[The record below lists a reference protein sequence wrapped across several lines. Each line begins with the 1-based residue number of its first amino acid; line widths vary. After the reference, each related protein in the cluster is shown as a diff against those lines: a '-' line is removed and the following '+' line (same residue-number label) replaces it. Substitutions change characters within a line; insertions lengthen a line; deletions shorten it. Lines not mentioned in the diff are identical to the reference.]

1 MTVQAANSRA
11 DYQGN
16 SVTQTFAVSFNFFLP
31 ADLRVILT
39 DSTVPSA
46 PVVTILALGTDYT
59 VAGGQSATAGL
70 SGPGSITTVATY
82 TSAQKVSILLDLDI
96 TQLTHYVPG
105 DAFPAASHENAL
117 DKLTL
122 LDQMLSEEQSRA
134 LSAPPQTTGFNGTLP
149 TVTPSVYG
157 YAIGLNADGT
167 GLAWVAMENAQQ
179 IAQLGDTTNPVNGSG
194 MIGHNDALAYAA
206 GTAGYAIKQRAT
218 LTAVAATI
226 VAQTAQAYVTGGTGS
241 AYTLT
246 PTPALAANAQWVRY
260 HCEFWAAGVG
270 SPTMA
275 VSGRPALPL
284 MAYNSAGVLVPYLP
298 AVGQFSDIECDGTNW
313 IVLDPL
319 PAKGTHTG
327 PPENLVVTYGQN
339 SGIVTVTCS
348 SVTVSDVNGNQTR
361 LTASQYPALANGT
374 LQANLATINAINGT
388 DGSTLTVGNMFV
400 TFITFNP
407 VTNSIGLVISAEP
420 TSATTPVVAPAS
432 PITGYTQH
440 KAVSA
445 NKMKAS
451 GIWLPGVQNGMEFTP
466 QVGAYLTAMVPFVS
480 GTIGTWSTGVGV
492 AETVRGNSSLIP
504 YHAGGVTIA
513 SWCQGTGCAV
523 NISPNS
529 NCGAPISTTNPPLFS
544 VDNSSTAF
552 PCVLSQKFNLE
563 SNSLYVSS
571 VGAYTFLA
579 GWTLNL

>member
-1 MTVQAANSRA
+1 MTVNSATNTIPYPLASGTSTVGLVYTFPFRIFLNTDLAVTALNANS
-11 DYQGN
+11 GVN
-16 SVTQTFAVSFNFFLP
+16 ST
-31 ADLRVILT
+31 
-39 DSTVPSA
+39 
-46 PVVTILALGTDYT
+46 LALGTDYT
-59 VAGGQSATAGL
+59 VTGMGAYAGGSITLLTDWEGTTLSISRVEPVTQLTSFASQGAFFPEMHEAAFDKLTMIMQWFQTKLGLALQIPLAFLGTVSGALPVPAAGQVLGWNATATGLQNYVAGSGSATALQGL
-70 SGPGSITTVATY
+70 LA
-82 TSAQKVSILLDLDI
+82 D
-96 TQLTHYVPG
+96 
-105 DAFPAASHENAL
+105 
-117 DKLTL
+117 
-122 LDQMLSEEQSRA
+122 
-134 LSAPPQTTGFNGTLP
+134 P
-149 TVTPSVYG
+149 TM
-157 YAIGLNADGT
+157 A
-167 GLAWVAMENAQQ
+167 
-179 IAQLGDTTNPVNGSG
+179 VNGSG

-206 GTAGYAIKQRAT
+206 GTAGYAIKQRTT
-218 LTAVAATI
+218 LTAVAAFI

-275 VSGRPALPL
+275 VSGLPALPL

-319 PAKGTHTG
+319 APKGVQTG
-327 PPENLVVTYGQN
+327 PPENLIVTYAQN

-348 SVTVSDVNGNQTR
+348 AVTVSDANGNQTR

-407 VTNSIGLVISAEP
+407 TTNSIGLVISAEP
-420 TSATTPVVAPAS
+420 TSATTPVVAPAN
-432 PITGYTQH
+432 PISGYTQH
-440 KAVSA
+440 KPVSA
-445 NKMKAS
+445 NKIKAA
-451 GIWLPGVQNGMEFTP
+451 GVWLPGVQNGMEFTP
-466 QVGAYLTAMVPFVS
+466 QVGAYLTALVPFVS

-492 AETVRGNSSLIP
+492 AERVRGNGSLIP

-513 SWCQGTGCAV
+513 SWCQGVGCAV

-529 NCGAPISTTNPPLFS
+529 NCGAPNSITNPPLFS

-552 PCVLSQKFNLE
+552 PCVLSHKFNLE
-563 SNSLYVSS
+563 SDFLYVSS
-571 VGAYTFLA
+571 VNTYTFLA
-579 GWTLNL
+579 GWTINF